1 MPEAPA
7 LRLGMHLA
15 KAGGEIALR
24 QIPERWPGVEIDGDP
39 AARKW
44 SQRPGVRGL
53 ARLPLQLKS

>member
-7 LRLGMHLA
+7 LGLGMHLA
-15 KAGGEIALR
+15 KAEGEIALR